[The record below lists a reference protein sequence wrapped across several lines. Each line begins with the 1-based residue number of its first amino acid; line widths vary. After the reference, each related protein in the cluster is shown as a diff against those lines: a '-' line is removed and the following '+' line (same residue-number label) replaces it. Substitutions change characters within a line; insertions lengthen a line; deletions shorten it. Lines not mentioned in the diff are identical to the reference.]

1 MASDKSKVKNSTIL
15 KVFWQHAMKYPW
27 PAFIIAFSTTLAV
40 GLDALGIW
48 YFKVLIDLLTVQQV
62 ASSIPDAVWSVVGI
76 MFLIAFVRWI
86 LWRLVG
92 FSSTYFQTNVMSD
105 LQQTSFD
112 YLLGHSYKFYS
123 DNFSGSL
130 VRKVGRISRSFER
143 LADVLQF
150 NFIPVIVIITSSVIG
165 LSFRFPY
172 IALIFFI
179 WFVLFILGNYW
190 AALWKMKIDIK
201 RVAVDSDATGLLA
214 DALTNNLNIKLFNGV
229 RQEQERYSTIQ
240 AKWKKLQIKGWNRGE
255 IVFSVQHFFMLFFN
269 FGLIIW
275 GLHLWSKG
283 VLTVGDLVLIDGYL
297 AAVSSRLWQIGSSF
311 RNVFESIADAGEMV
325 EILELPYEVQD
336 KPKAKKLSVKS
347 GHIEFNKVSFYFQ
360 STRAVLKDFNLD
372 IKPQEKVALVG
383 ASGAGKTTI
392 TKLLFRFHDI
402 AGGQILIDG
411 QNIADVT
418 QESLRQNI
426 ALVPQE
432 PILFHRTLMENIR
445 YGRKDASDNEVISAA
460 KKARCHD
467 FIKQT
472 SEGYNTFVGERGIKL
487 SGGER
492 QRVAIARAILKN
504 APILVLDE
512 ATSSLDSESEQLI
525 QAALAELMKDKTTI
539 VIAHRLSTIMM
550 MDRIIVIEAGKV
562 VDSGTHQELLSKKG
576 IYKKLWNIQAGGFT
590 G

>member
-1 MASDKSKVKNSTIL
+1 MTEKKLTVSKKTIL

-27 PAFIIAFSTTLAV
+27 PALIIVVSTILAV

-48 YFKVLIDLLTVQQV
+48 YFKELIDLLTAQQV
-62 ASSIPDAVWSVVGI
+62 VSRVSDAVWSVVGV
-76 MFLIAFVRWI
+76 MFLIAFARWI

-92 FSSTYFQTNVMSD
+92 FSTNYFQTNVMSD
-105 LQQTSFD
+105 LQQSSFD

-123 DNFSGSL
+123 DNFTGSL

-143 LADVLQF
+143 LADELQF
-150 NFIPVIVIITSSVIG
+150 SFIPVIVIITSSVIG
-165 LSFRFPY
+165 LSFRFPF

-179 WFVLFILGNYW
+179 WFALFILGNYW

-201 RVAVDSDATGLLA
+201 RVAVDSEATGLLA

-240 AKWKKLQIKGWNRGE
+240 TKWKKLQMKGWNRGE
-255 IVFSVQHFFMLFFN
+255 VVFAVQHFFMLFFN

-275 GLHLWSKG
+275 GLHLWSQG

-297 AAVSSRLWQIGSSF
+297 AAVSSRLWQIGRSF
-311 RNVFESIADAGEMV
+311 RNVFEGVADAGEMV

-336 KPKAKKLSVKS
+336 KPKAKKLSVKL

-372 IKPQEKVALVG
+372 IKPHEKIALVG

-418 QESLRQNI
+418 QDSLRGNI

-432 PILFHRTLMENIR
+432 PILFHRTLMDNIR
-445 YGRKDASDNEVISAA
+445 YGRKDATDAEVISAA

-472 SEGYNTFVGERGIKL
+472 SEGYQTYVGERGIKL

-492 QRVAIARAILKN
+492 QRVAIARAILKD

-550 MDRIIVIEAGKV
+550 MDRIIVMEGGTV
-562 VDSGTHQELLSKKG
+562 VDTGTHQQLLSKKG

>member
-1 MASDKSKVKNSTIL
+1 MTEKKLTVSKKTIL
-15 KVFWQHAMKYPW
+15 KVFWRHAMKYPW
-27 PAFIIAFSTTLAV
+27 SAFTIMTATIVAV
-40 GLDALGIW
+40 GLDAVGPW
-48 YFKVLIDLLTVQQV
+48 YFKQLIDQLSTNQPANGVPSLVWTFV
-62 ASSIPDAVWSVVGI
+62 SILI
-76 MFLIAFVRWI
+76 FLAIIRWI
-86 LWRLVG
+86 CWRLVG
-92 FSSTYFQTNVMSD
+92 FFTSFWQTNVMSD
-105 LQQTSFD
+105 LQQTSFN

-123 DNFSGSL
+123 DNFTGSL
-130 VRKVGRISRSFER
+130 VRKVGRISRAFER
-143 LADVLQF
+143 LADEIQF
-150 NFIPVIVIITSSVIG
+150 SFIPIVVIIIGSVIG
-165 LSFRFPY
+165 LSLRFPFIALAFFLWFCLFIVFNY
-172 IALIFFI
+172 IAS
-179 WFVLFILGNYW
+179 
-190 AALWKMKIDIK
+190 LWKMKIDIQ
-201 RVAVDSDATGLLA
+201 RVAVDSEATGQLS
-214 DALTNNLNIKLFNGV
+214 DSLTNNLNIKLFNGV
-229 RQEQERYSTIQ
+229 RQEQSRYAEIQ
-240 AKWKKLQIKGWNRGE
+240 GKWKALQIKGWNRGE
-255 IVFSVQHFFMLFFN
+255 IVYAIQHVIMIFFN
-269 FGLIIW
+269 FSLVIW
-275 GLHLWSKG
+275 GIYLWSKG
-283 VLTVGDLVLIDGYL
+283 VLTVGDLVLIDSYL
-297 AAVSSRLWQIGSSF
+297 GAVSSRLWNIGRSF
-311 RNVFESIADAGEMV
+311 RNVFESMADAGEMV

-336 KPKAKKLSVKS
+336 KLKAKKLTVKS

-372 IKPQEKVALVG
+372 IKPHEKIALVG

-418 QESLRQNI
+418 QESLRQHI

-432 PILFHRTLMENIR
+432 PILFHRTLMDNIR
-445 YGRKDASDNEVISAA
+445 YGRRDATDAEVISAA
-460 KKARCHD
+460 KKARCHE

-472 SEGYNTFVGERGIKL
+472 TEGYNTFVGERGIKL

-562 VDSGTHQELLSKKG
+562 VDSGTHEELLSKKG
-576 IYKKLWNIQAGGFT
+576 IYKKLWNIQAGGFA